1 MPDTPDRPGSLGE
14 LVHSYLNEQCTVLLA
29 SEASLRHGHNDHVV
43 HDTRV
48 AARRVRSTLR
58 IFGEVF
64 DVPQAGHLEEE
75 LTWWAQLLGAVRD
88 LDVLGARL
96 QADIADLSTELVLG
110 PVSATLAETI
120 AGQRTEAYHEVLASL
135 DDPRSV
141 RLKALIQQWCSQPP
155 MTPEAEAPAAH
166 VKRYVKR
173 AERKLRQRLG
183 TAVVARRAG
192 EPAHELLHRARK
204 AGKRHRYAV
213 ELAAPVWGDKA
224 EQTLARLKGLQEV
237 LGDHQD
243 SIVSAAF
250 LRDLGAR
257 FGARSGQ
264 NGFTF
269 GVLYARELES
279 EATLLTRL
287 EPYL

>member
-14 LVHSYLNEQCTVLLA
+14 LVRSYLDEQCTVLLA
-29 SEASLRHGHNDHVV
+29 SEASLRDGRNVV

-75 LTWWAQLLGAVRD
+75 LSWWAQLLGAVRD

-96 QADIADLSTELVLG
+96 EADIAELPAELVLG
-110 PVSATLAETI
+110 PVSATLTETI
-120 AGQRTEAYHEVLASL
+120 AGQRKAAYRDVLASL
-135 DDPRSV
+135 DGPRLV
-141 RLKALIQQWCSQPP
+141 RLKGLVQQWRSQPP
-155 MTPEAEAPAAH
+155 MTPEADAPAAH

-173 AERKLRQRLG
+173 ADRKLRQRLG
-183 TAVVARRAG
+183 TAVAARRAG
-192 EPAHELLHRARK
+192 EPGHELLHRARK
-204 AGKRHRYAV
+204 AAKRHRYAV
-213 ELAAPVWGDKA
+213 ELAAPLWGEKA
-224 EQTLARLKGLQEV
+224 EQTIAGLKDLQDV
-237 LGDHQD
+237 LGDHRD

-250 LRDLGAR
+250 LRDVGAR

-279 EATLLTRL
+279 DATLLTRL
-287 EPYL
+287 KPYL